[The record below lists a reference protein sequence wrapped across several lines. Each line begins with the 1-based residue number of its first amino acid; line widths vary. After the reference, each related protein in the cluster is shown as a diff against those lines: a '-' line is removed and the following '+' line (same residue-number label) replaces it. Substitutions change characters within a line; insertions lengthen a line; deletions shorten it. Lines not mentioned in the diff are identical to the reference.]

1 MPLFSIVTITYN
13 SCRYLEETL
22 KSVLSQDFSDI
33 EYLIVDGGSTDGT
46 LDIIKSY
53 AALDRRIRWISEPD
67 KGIADAMNKGIRMA
81 SGEVVAHLHADDT
94 YLDGTLSA
102 VADRFAE
109 QADTRWLTGRIRC
122 VNTTGEN
129 LYTTALKNSY
139 DLPDIL
145 YGNIISHPATFIR
158 RSLFDEIGIFNTKY
172 RYSMDYDLWLRISF
186 SESPAV
192 IDRVLATFRVHPDSL
207 SSANI
212 LAALDEEHSIRRQN
226 WGVLSTGSRLA
237 AELRY
242 RREKL
247 LIRLGLNNFRKK
259 FIQKFRF
266 ILRSSGK

>member
-22 KSVLSQDFSDI
+22 KSVLSEEFSDF
-33 EYLIVDGGSTDGT
+33 EYIIVDGGSTDGT

-53 AALDRRIRWISEPD
+53 AALDKRIRWISEPD
-67 KGIADAMNKGIRMA
+67 KGIADAMNKGILMA
-81 SGEVVAHLHADDT
+81 TGEVVAHLHADDT

-109 QADTRWLTGRIRC
+109 QHTRWLTGRIRC
-122 VNTTGEN
+122 VNTAGEN
-129 LYTTALKNSY
+129 LYDTALKNSY

-158 RSLFDEIGIFNTKY
+158 RSLFNEVGVFNIKY
-172 RYSMDYDLWLRISF
+172 RYSMDYDLWLRISIL
-186 SESPAV
+186 EPPAV

-212 LAALDEEHSIRRQN
+212 LAAMDEEHSIRRQN
-226 WGVLSTGSRLA
+226 WGVLSTASRLA

-259 FIQKFRF
+259 FIQKLRLS
-266 ILRSSGK
+266 LRSSGR